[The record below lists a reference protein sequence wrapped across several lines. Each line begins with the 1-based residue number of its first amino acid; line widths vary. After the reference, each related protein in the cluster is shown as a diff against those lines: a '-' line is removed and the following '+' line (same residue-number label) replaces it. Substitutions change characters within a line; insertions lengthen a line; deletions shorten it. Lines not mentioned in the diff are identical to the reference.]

1 MITCF
6 YDVNIHLKGNYSCNN
21 TVLEYSSCCCLFSC
35 FFFTPCCVL
44 WSTAPGVY
52 AVVRC
57 ENDTVRSRVFKA
69 EGNPEFNLRAIF
81 YRRYPNTHISI
92 EVWHIHPVC
101 PLNMIHT
108 HTVCTHNQPTSMSC
122 VQLWSRG
129 LLWDSVLGRARL
141 QTTESERSRSL
152 MMDLRGGPS
161 RSGSRG
167 CVYVETSS
175 SVCLTDLWHNNL
187 SSQVEADGLINKLC
201 GRFLKI

>member
-21 TVLEYSSCCCLFSC
+21 TVLEYSTCCCLFSC

-108 HTVCTHNQPTSMSC
+108 HTQYAHTISPHLCLVCSC
-122 VQLWSRG
+122 GAEVCCGTRCSAGLDSRRRSPRGVGASWWICEAAHPVQDPEGASTWRRPPASASQTCDTTTCPLRW
-129 LLWDSVLGRARL
+129 RL
-141 QTTESERSRSL
+141 
-152 MMDLRGGPS
+152 MD
-161 RSGSRG
+161 
-167 CVYVETSS
+167 
-175 SVCLTDLWHNNL
+175 
-187 SSQVEADGLINKLC
+187 
-201 GRFLKI
+201 